1 MEQDLTLM
9 KQLRQCGHVLYHR
22 RCLNQ
27 SQNRILVLLKNQG
40 MMTQKDL
47 MKAMHI
53 QSGSLSEVL
62 GKVEQAG
69 YIQKKRCENDRRNY
83 EVTLTDEGK
92 AQADRFE
99 NHQMEMAERLFQ
111 RLSAQQKDE
120 LEALLGVLLLDWA
133 DFKSCRLCEE
143 GREKDV

>member
-1 MEQDLTLM
+1 
-9 KQLRQCGHVLYHR
+9 
-22 RCLNQ
+22 
-27 SQNRILVLLKNQG
+27 
-40 MMTQKDL
+40 

-133 DFKSCRLCEE
+133 DFKSCRLCEK